1 MKKSIFLLAFFSFG
15 IFTKAQHLHQVLILN
30 EGNYDYVN
38 NEIIEPVSIGVYNPA
53 ENTYNEVLELTDMRF
68 GSDIVIDNDFYYV
81 AADTKIYK
89 IDLNTHQIVGNVT
102 CEGVR
107 NLCVYN
113 GKVYATRGEYL
124 VSFDSYF
131 HVYDANDLSL
141 LVALDTVEGPKWS
154 TQNILSFEDKI
165 YFVINNAYEW
175 GNEKG
180 LIGVYNANTMS
191 YDNEIDLGSNATN
204 PDNLFLYNG
213 SLFTVNNKDWSGAS
227 ISKLS
232 LDLVTNETVNISNA
246 STGCGTSALR
256 DNKLI
261 YQISMENTLNEF
273 DIELMNNVGPLSANF
288 SNFYELAQDPVS
300 GYFYASE
307 TDYISYGKVKV
318 YNENNVE
325 INNFDTGVS
334 PGTIVFDVRFNGGVS
349 DPLQN
354 VILYPNPTNEVLHIQ
369 NSLNSEYIIKSING
383 NELIKFKGSSVNV
396 SALNKGIYILESE
409 SVRTTFVK
417 N

>member
-124 VSFDSYF
+124 VSFDSYL

-180 LIGVYNANTMS
+180 LIGVFNANAMS
-191 YDNEIDLGSNATN
+191 YDNEIDLGPNATN

-273 DIELMNNVGPLSANF
+273 DIELMNNVGPLSADF
-288 SNFYELAQDPVS
+288 SNFYELAQDPVN

-318 YNENNVE
+318 YNDNNAE